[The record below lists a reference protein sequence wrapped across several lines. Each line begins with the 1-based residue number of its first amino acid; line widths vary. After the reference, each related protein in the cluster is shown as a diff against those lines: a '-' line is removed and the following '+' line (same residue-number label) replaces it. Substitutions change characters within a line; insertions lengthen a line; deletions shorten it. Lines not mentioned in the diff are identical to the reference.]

1 MDKQKEKKSD
11 QVVKPS
17 KVVYFKVF
25 FLTAIVIF
33 GLFVLNNLASKQN
46 QDESDNPDGGVQGVF
61 SSDDIRNALD
71 KEIRTN
77 NAYKLATSEFE
88 KTTSNVLGEATR
100 IKDDALD
107 QGKEFV
113 TDYVYERTVSSTIE
127 NMINRL
133 PERQKEKI
141 VERICK

>member
-25 FLTAIVIF
+25 FLSAIVLF
-33 GLFVLNNLASKQN
+33 GLFVLNNLAGKQN

-77 NAYKLATSEFE
+77 NAYKSATSEFE
-88 KTTSNVLGEATR
+88 KTASNVLGEATR

-113 TDYVYERTVSSTIE
+113 TDYIYERTVSSTIE

-133 PERQKEKI
+133 PERQKEKMLQ
-141 VERICK
+141 EICE